1 MDEWMYGWMD
11 GRMDGWMIVDNL
23 LITASRLIKNIAYNN
38 TLRYAEL
45 FIGCSNRFISAL
57 NEQE

>member
-1 MDEWMYGWMD
+1 MDVW
-11 GRMDGWMIVDNL
+11 MDGWMIVDNL